1 MLRNFLRN
9 IRINM
14 ICRKYN
20 IRNYVINKDGSID
33 VYGGVDLSNRN
44 LDRLPLKF
52 NKVSNYFYCKNNN
65 LTTLEGCPIWV
76 GNSFNCYDNK
86 LVNLTGCPSYVG
98 DDFCCSNNYLTNL
111 IGSPKKVGLSFFCY
125 SNKLTSLEG
134 APNYVGCHFY
144 CFDNQLSNL
153 IGSPNYVGFEFDCSS
168 NNLTSLEGCPK
179 EIGDFSY
186 YNNLIRGI
194 IGLFNNIKIYL
205 DYQET
210 YNFLRKDSKIVKHRL
225 DEAIKD
231 YNEYYDDCVELPEK
245 IYGYVYI

>member
-14 ICRKYN
+14 ICRKYD

-76 GNSFNCYDNK
+76 GNSFHCYENK

-98 DDFCCSNNYLTNL
+98 DTFYCSNNYLTNL
-111 IGSPKKVGLSFFCY
+111 IGSPKKVGSSFFCY

-153 IGSPNYVGFEFDCSS
+153 IGSPNYVGFQFDCSS

-194 IGLFNNIKIYL
+194 ICLFNNIKIYL

-231 YNEYYDDCVELPEK
+231 YNEYYNKNIRLPK
-245 IYGYVYI
+245 SFYRYVYI